1 MKNFKTE
8 IRKLT
13 VSEYQTLRNST
24 SWPVIENDTVEKAL
38 HNDLFTICVLDDK
51 KIIGMG
57 RLIGDGAIYF
67 YIQDVIV
74 LPEYQ
79 NMNVG
84 NSIMAEIEKYLSENA
99 PKNAFI
105 GLMAASGVEEFYT
118 RFNYLKR
125 PEDRPGMYKIIS

>member
-1 MKNFKTE
+1 MKKFKIE

-24 SWPVIENDTVEKAL
+24 PWAALENSTVARAL
-38 HNDLFTICVLDDK
+38 KKDLFTVCVLDQE

-79 NMNVG
+79 GMGVG
-84 NSIMAEIEKYLSENA
+84 NNIMQEIEKYLLENA

-105 GLMAASGVEEFYT
+105 GLMAASGVEAFYT
-118 RFNYLKR
+118 TFNYLKR
-125 PEDRPGMYKIIS
+125 PEDRPGMYKVVS